1 MFNIK
6 CLTSKKPDIEIKFKT
21 MKKIIYLLLIILA
34 SSCGN
39 SKFKFH
45 DNQVIAHRGAWKE
58 AGLPENS
65 IASLKHAI
73 ELGCHGSEFDV
84 HMTKD
89 DSLVVN
95 HDRDFMGLVIESS
108 TYEELLAKKHSNGE
122 PIPTVR
128 EYLKAGMDQHRTK
141 LIYEIKKSSQ
151 GKERS
156 LELTRKSV
164 ELVKELGAHKWVEY
178 ICFDYDVGKLI
189 VEMDPDAKVAYLN
202 GDVPPQQ
209 AKNDGYTGLDYHY
222 KVYKEHPEWIKEAHD
237 IGLTINAW
245 TVNDADEM
253 RNLLDQKAEY
263 ITTNE
268 PELLLEILKEDNY
281 NSAKK

>member
-1 MFNIK
+1 
-6 CLTSKKPDIEIKFKT
+6 
-21 MKKIIYLLLIILA
+21 MKKLIYLALIILTA
-34 SSCGN
+34 SCGN
-39 SKFKFH
+39 TKFDFH
-45 DNQVIAHRGAWKE
+45 DNQVIAHRGAWKK

-73 ELGCHGSEFDV
+73 ALGCHGSEFDV

-95 HDRDFMGLVIESS
+95 HDPDFMGLVIESS
-108 TYEELLAKKHSNGE
+108 TYEELLAKKHPNGE
-122 PIPTVR
+122 HIPTVR
-128 EYLKAGMDQHRTK
+128 EYLTAGMGQHKTK

-151 GKERS
+151 GKARS

-164 ELVKELGAHKWVEY
+164 ELVKELGAGKWVEY

-189 VEMDPDAKVAYLN
+189 VEMDPEAKVAYLN

-209 AKNDGYTGLDYHY
+209 AKDDGYTGLDYHY
-222 KVYKEHPEWIKEAHD
+222 KVYKKHPEWIKEAHG

-253 RNLLDQKAEY
+253 RNLLDQNVEY

-268 PELLLEILKEDNY
+268 PELLFEILKNEGRHNG
-281 NSAKK
+281 KK